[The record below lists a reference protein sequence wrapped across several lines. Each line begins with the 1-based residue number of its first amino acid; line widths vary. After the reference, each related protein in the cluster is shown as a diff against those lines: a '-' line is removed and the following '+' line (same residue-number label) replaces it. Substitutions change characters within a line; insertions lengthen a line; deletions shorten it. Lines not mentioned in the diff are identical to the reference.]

1 MPPPTPLPSSD
12 PRCDAVF
19 RRDRRADGRFVHAVT
34 TTGVYCRPS
43 CAARR
48 PKPEHLRFSDTP
60 QAAERAGFRACRR
73 CRPREADA
81 DRVLVERACR
91 AIAEAGT
98 VPPLATLARGLGTTP
113 ERLLG
118 AFRRILGTTPKR
130 WTAALRRRRLR
141 DLLAGG
147 MDVTSAMDEAGFSG
161 PARLH
166 AAAAAGLGMA
176 PSRYRAGGDGVGIR
190 FALAPTPPGWLLLAV
205 TAKGVCALAFGDD
218 PESLERDLRRR
229 FPRAR
234 RVEADPGLEGM
245 VHRVL
250 AHPEDPHLAPDLP
263 RDVAATAFE
272 ARVWELLRRIPPGET
287 ASYGDIAARLGR
299 PGAARAVA
307 RACAANPTALLVPCH
322 RVVRADGTPG
332 GWRWGE
338 ARKRALLER
347 ERRVRA

>member
-1 MPPPTPLPSSD
+1 MPAAAPCPSPD
-12 PRCDAVF
+12 PRCEAVF
-19 RRDRRADGRFVHAVT
+19 RRDRRADGRFVYAVT
-34 TTGVYCRPS
+34 TTGIYCRPS

-48 PKPEHLRFSDTP
+48 PKPEHLRFFDTP
-60 QAAERAGFRACRR
+60 EAAEGAGFRACRR

-81 DRVLVERACR
+81 DRTLVERTCR

-98 VPPLATLARGLGTTP
+98 VPPLVALAHGLGTTP
-113 ERLLG
+113 ERLSG

-130 WTAALRRRRLR
+130 WAMAFRRRRLR

-147 MDVTSAMDEAGFSG
+147 MDVTPAMYEAGLSG

-166 AAAAAGLGMA
+166 AEAAAGLGMT
-176 PSRYRAGGDGVGIR
+176 PSRYRAGGRGADIR
-190 FALAPTPPGWLLLAV
+190 FALAPTPLGWLLLAV
-205 TAKGVCALAFGDD
+205 TEKGVCALAFGDG
-218 PESLERDLRRR
+218 PELLERELRGR
-229 FPRAR
+229 FPQAR
-234 RVEADPGLEGM
+234 RVEADPGLEEM
-245 VHRVL
+245 VRRVL
-250 AHPEDPHLAPDLP
+250 ACLDDPRLSPDLP

-287 ASYGDIAARLGR
+287 VSYGEVAARLGR

-322 RVVRADGTPG
+322 RVVRGDGTPG

-338 ARKRALLER
+338 ARKKTLLER
-347 ERRVRA
+347 ERRVRE